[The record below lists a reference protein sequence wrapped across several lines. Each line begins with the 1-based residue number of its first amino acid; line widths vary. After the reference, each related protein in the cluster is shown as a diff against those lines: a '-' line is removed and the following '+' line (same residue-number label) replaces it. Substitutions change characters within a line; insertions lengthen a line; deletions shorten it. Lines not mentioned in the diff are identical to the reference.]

1 MRVYAQQ
8 GSEAMETMVKPED
21 VLSSDPEIVSGAVVF
36 KGTRVPVDA
45 LFENLADGM
54 SLEDF
59 FDNFPT
65 VEREQVEAVLRLAG
79 QDLKR
84 FFPRAA

>member
-1 MRVYAQQ
+1 MKL
-8 GSEAMETMVKPED
+8 TD

-45 LFENLADGM
+45 LFENLAAGM
-54 SLEDF
+54 SLEEF
-59 FDNFPT
+59 FYNFPT
-65 VEREQVEAVLRLAG
+65 VEREQVEAVLNLAAA
-79 QDLKR
+79 DLKR